1 FVNYFITFLSRIDYI
16 WVPYSMLNGLR
27 VASKE
32 SFQYFIDISIGVLVL
47 LEIIILSSNTVKVP
61 IAEFVGIK
69 DAEAQIYEVSQT
81 DYEELNQKIIK
92 FWNISTICSTNDKC
106 TIVSSDYDKNC
117 VEDCKNPVYLH
128 GQVVFR
134 DLTNAVVCPP
144 NYKFGKAMNDR
155 CLLIEQSTI
164 KPTSQTVESLK
175 ENNHIEVNSFVLD

>member
-1 FVNYFITFLSRIDYI
+1 
-16 WVPYSMLNGLR
+16 VPYSMLNGLR

-92 FWNISTICSTNDKC
+92 F
-106 TIVSSDYDKNC
+106 
-117 VEDCKNPVYLH
+117 
-128 GQVVFR
+128 
-134 DLTNAVVCPP
+134 
-144 NYKFGKAMNDR
+144 
-155 CLLIEQSTI
+155 
-164 KPTSQTVESLK
+164 
-175 ENNHIEVNSFVLD
+175 